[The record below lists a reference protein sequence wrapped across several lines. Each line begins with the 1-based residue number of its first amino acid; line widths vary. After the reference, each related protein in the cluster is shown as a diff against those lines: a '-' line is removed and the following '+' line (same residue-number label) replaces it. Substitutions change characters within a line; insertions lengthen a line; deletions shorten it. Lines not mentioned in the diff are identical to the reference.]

1 MKFITMMR
9 FFLVSILLLVLLS
22 GHTTASDTKTWTLI
36 NPEGMVS
43 IKPLKVNPHQFFSL
57 EGKTVALRWNGKQ
70 NGDHVLNKIA
80 EMLIA
85 KVPSVKIIKLYELEP
100 SMNRTSGPP
109 GGKPE
114 DSEKFAKKIA
124 SYKPDIVIASQ
135 AD

>member
-1 MKFITMMR
+1 MKFKKMML
-9 FFLVSILLLVLLS
+9 FFLNTILVGVLLS
-22 GHTTASDTKTWTLI
+22 GPASAGDTKTWTLI

-43 IKPLKVNPHQFFSL
+43 IKPLNVNPHQFSSL

-85 KVPSVKIIKLYELEP
+85 KVPSIKIIKLYELEP

>member
-1 MKFITMMR
+1 MKFKTKR
-9 FFLVSILLLVLLS
+9 LFFLTSILLLVFLS
-22 GHTTASDTKTWTLI
+22 GHPSASETKTWTLI

-43 IKPLKVNPHQFFSL
+43 IKPLKVNPHAFSSL

-85 KVPSVKIIKLYELEP
+85 KVPGVKIIKLYEIEP
-100 SMNRTSGPP
+100 SLNRTSGPP